1 VSAAELIDQ
10 VRRIGVQLWVDGE
23 NLRFRAPQGVLGA
36 DLKAQLTAAK
46 ADVIAELTRET
57 EVLRAPQDRFEPF
70 PLTDVQAAYSVGRTS
85 AFRWGG
91 VGCHGYAEFAVDHT
105 VARPPGRRCGAA
117 KRPAEEPG
125 NRLSAQQYRS
135 AWRKIVNAHD
145 MLRCVV
151 HPDGY
156 QIICPDVDP
165 DLCQGLTVHE
175 SSDSQHIARERARIA
190 DELRNRTYPLGE
202 GPMYD
207 VVVTIG
213 PEDTVL
219 HVSVDLLIAD
229 FVSIFILMTDFGRCL
244 LDPEYSPP
252 AVDFSF
258 REYLLNLTR
267 YRNSVAGSLRRQRDL
282 DYWQARLDQLPPP
295 ISLPLQPTDQTGS
308 STDAS
313 AVAPTFSR
321 RSMRLSANQFE
332 IFSRCATERGVTA
345 SVAIIAAFSTVLGR
359 YGDRDHFL
367 LTLTTMTRHPFTPE
381 VGRLVGDF
389 TGTSVLEVDVRGQC
403 TFAQVLHVIG
413 GRLFEDMDHAT
424 IGGVDI
430 ARMLARTDENRGEH
444 SPVVFTSTLGLQ
456 AGGPPRLAPPS
467 SRSPLGVGM
476 RDVSTDASFL
486 RPIPGRGLSQTPQ
499 VLLDCQVFEID
510 GGCEVNWDTRD
521 EVISA
526 EVLDRAFADFRG
538 ALETLSTDPLAWD
551 RPLLPVVAPVLTR
564 VHGLPSGE
572 SALIYSGFLRH
583 ADQAPDAM
591 AIRHGNRCATYGE
604 LLAAARSVAAE
615 LSEAGVGTGDYVGIR
630 LQEGPSQVAAILGT
644 VLAGAAYVPLDVTW
658 PDHRIAQITE
668 QCSLAALCEPRGR
681 VDDLLADP
689 TAWLPRTAMADT
701 AAAGTPHRPDDAADE
716 TAYVIFTSGSTGTP
730 KGVMVSHRAVLN
742 TVDDV
747 NDRLNIGAADS
758 VLAVSQH
765 TFDLSVYNIFGVLA
779 AGGTIVFPEGT
790 VNNDPEAWFN
800 AISKHHVTVW
810 NSVPA
815 QMQLLVDFLLDH
827 AGGRET
833 LPTLRQIMLSGD
845 WIPVSQPK
853 HIASLAPGASMLS
866 LGGAT
871 EAAIWSICYPFTAR
885 RYVRSVPY
893 GTAMRNQSVHVLTHR
908 GEPAAP
914 WQVGEIHIGGVGL
927 AQGYLGDP
935 TRTAA
940 AFIEHPASG
949 ERLYRTGDYGRL
961 TDEDVIEL
969 LGRRDNQVKIRGHR
983 IELAEVDSALCGLHG
998 VRTAMSTVIGQAPHD
1013 RILAAAV
1020 VPDVA
1025 SENEESERRCSAA
1038 AVRYAIEEAHRHQIT
1053 HLDTEKLLRFASAA
1067 RTAALMSMC
1076 AALGTAARPRER
1088 ITVDELARRLSLP
1101 DRLHRLFRRWLD
1113 VLVDEGRVRMHPG
1126 RSGSSLELTEH
1137 HDLPDCTAQ
1146 WQQVRELGAAIGY
1159 GDDLLAYVG
1168 ECIQNLP
1175 GLLAGTVDPLGL
1187 FFPEGTVDTATA
1199 AYRDNLI
1206 SRYTNR
1212 LVVSGVAA
1220 RARQANRARPL
1231 RVLELGAGVGGTT
1244 AGLVEALGSYA
1255 AHYTFTDVSNFFL
1268 GQARQMFA
1276 DHEFIDYRL
1285 FDINRPPAEQGFSS
1299 CSFDVIVC
1307 ANVLHNAVNI
1317 DDTLAMLDRLLAPG
1331 GSLVF
1336 IDATAVNHPL
1346 MISMEFKEGL
1356 HRFTDARADT
1366 NSAFLTYAQWQS
1378 ALERSPFGESQ
1389 SFPPPGHQLAQL
1401 GQHVFWCDSA
1411 STAHSLRPA
1420 ELTEHA
1426 REVLPSYMVPQQLIC
1441 LPALPL
1447 TANGKVNRAAVAA
1460 ELESHR
1466 SAARVRGRDT
1476 NGQSSGLDAT
1486 QSRIAAIWASVLG
1499 LQSYQS
1505 LSPTSDFFALGGDSL
1520 LMAQAIGRIRRE
1532 IAEASELAWDDLL
1545 RAMVSNPT
1553 LAAAA
1558 EAVQQSGP
1566 ESGLTLSGRDSAAVG
1581 SPLMYLGTG
1590 QGFTSAAE
1598 IAVCVHD
1605 GSGGLAPYDQLV
1617 SHLRAA
1623 RDRVPDVYGLRRVP
1637 GDGYSQIAAAE
1648 LFTTLAARYSAPII
1662 ALAPSKV
1669 HLVGYCMG
1677 GLLATEI
1684 AKCLEESGIVVG
1696 TVTVVSSYRVPM
1708 DVEDDDVLDYCF
1720 AQIMG
1725 VSPSALGMQV
1735 DDDAVRGAFTRAR
1748 ARYVDVIPAGALRSA
1763 AEPVLAAGLEQSVE
1777 VGVSRLKLLAE
1788 SGVLGESWNVES
1800 LAELRSIFVHSLR
1813 AVVHGA
1819 AEPFL
1824 GDVHFLRQRGDIH
1837 FLPTL
1842 QEDMTAF
1849 WADYCLGELTI
1860 SNIDGNHFDCLTGQ
1874 NAESVAKLL
1883 VDSWTGDT

>member
-1 VSAAELIDQ
+1 MSAAELIDH

-36 DLKAQLTAAK
+36 DLKAQLAAAK

-105 VARPPGRRCGAA
+105 VARPD
-117 KRPAEEPG
+117 AE
-125 NRLSAQQYRS
+125 QYRS
-135 AWRKIVNAHD
+135 AWRKVADAHD

-156 QIICPDVDP
+156 QIIRP
-165 DLCQGLTVHE
+165 DLSEGLAVHE

-207 VVVTIG
+207 IAVTIG
-213 PEDTVL
+213 PEDTVV

-229 FVSIFILMTDFGRCL
+229 FVSIFIVMTDFGRGL
-244 LDPEYSPP
+244 LDPGYSPA

-282 DYWQARLDQLPPP
+282 DYWEARLDQLPPP
-295 ISLPLQPTDQTGS
+295 ISLPLLPIDQTGS
-308 STDAS
+308 A
-313 AVAPTFSR
+313 AEVAPTFSR
-321 RSMRLSANQFE
+321 RSMRLSAKQFAV
-332 IFSRCATERGVTA
+332 FSRGATERGATA
-345 SVAIIAAFSTVLGR
+345 SVAITAAFSSVLGR

-367 LTLTTMTRHPFTPE
+367 LTLTTMARHPFTPE

-389 TGTSVLEVDVRGQC
+389 TGTSVLEVDIRGQR
-403 TFAQVLHVIG
+403 TFAELLHAIG
-413 GRLFEDMDHAT
+413 GRLFDDMDHASV
-424 IGGVDI
+424 GGVEV
-430 ARMLARTDENRGEH
+430 ARMLARSDENRGEH
-444 SPVVFTSTLGLQ
+444 SPVVLTSTLG
-456 AGGPPRLAPPS
+456 S
-467 SRSPLGVGM
+467 VGM
-476 RDVSTDASFL
+476 QDVSPDASFL

-510 GGCEVNWDTRD
+510 GVLEVNWDTRD

-538 ALETLSTDPLAWD
+538 ALETLSADPLAWD
-551 RPLLPVVAPVLTR
+551 RPLLPVVAPEPTLVQ
-564 VHGLPSGE
+564 GMPSGE
-572 SALIYSGFLRH
+572 SALLHSGFLRY
-583 ADQAPDAM
+583 ATENPDAV
-591 AIRHGNRCATYGE
+591 AIWHGDRSTTYGE

-615 LSEAGVGTGDYVGIR
+615 LSAAGVGTGDYVGIR
-630 LQEGPSQVAAILGT
+630 LPEGPSQVAAILGT

-658 PDHRIAQITE
+658 PDHRVAQITH
-668 QCSLAALCEPRGR
+668 QCSLAVLCEPGGR

-689 TAWLPRTAMADT
+689 AAWLPQAAMAQT
-701 AAAGTPHRPDDAADE
+701 AAAGTPPGPDD

-730 KGVMVSHRAVLN
+730 KGVMVSHRAAMN

-747 NDRLNIGAADS
+747 NDRLNICATDS
-758 VLAVSQH
+758 VLAASQH
-765 TFDLSVYNIFGVLA
+765 TFDLSVYNIFGILT
-779 AGGTIVFPEGT
+779 AGGAIVFSEGGAR
-790 VNNDPEAWFN
+790 NDPQAWLD

-815 QMQLLVDFLLDH
+815 QMQLLLDH
-827 AGGRET
+827 VGDREA

-853 HIASLAPGASMLS
+853 QIASLAPGASMLS

-871 EAAIWSICYPFTAR
+871 EAAIWSICYPLDAR
-885 RYVRSVPY
+885 RYARSVPY

-908 GEPAAP
+908 GEPAAT

-940 AFIEHPASG
+940 AFIEHPVSG

-961 TDEDVIEL
+961 TDEGVIEL

-983 IELAEVDSALCGLHG
+983 IELAEVDSALCGLPG
-998 VRTAMSTVIGQAPHD
+998 VQTAMSTVIGQAPHD
-1013 RILAAAV
+1013 RVIAAAV
-1020 VPDVA
+1020 VPAAAGDD
-1025 SENEESERRCSAA
+1025 EEFERRCSAA
-1038 AVRYAIEEAHRHQIT
+1038 AVRRAIEDAHRHQT
-1053 HLDTEKLLRFASAA
+1053 NDLDVGKLLRFASAA
-1067 RTAALMSMC
+1067 RAAALDSMC
-1076 AALGTAARPRER
+1076 AALGAAAHPGER
-1088 ITVDELARRLSLP
+1088 ITVDELACRLSLP
-1101 DRLHRLFRRWLD
+1101 DRLYRLLRRWLD
-1113 VLVDEGRVRMHPG
+1113 VLVDEGRVTMHPG
-1126 RSGSSLELTEH
+1126 ASLELTEH
-1137 HDLPDCTAQ
+1137 HELSDCVAQ
-1146 WQQVRELGAAIGY
+1146 WQQVRELGATVDY

-1187 FFPEGTVDTATA
+1187 FFPEGTADIATA
-1199 AYRDNLI
+1199 AYRDNLL
-1206 SRYTNR
+1206 SRYTNH

-1220 RARQANRARPL
+1220 RAIRATPRGPL
-1231 RVLELGAGVGGTT
+1231 RVLEVGAGVGGTS
-1244 AGLVEALGSYA
+1244 AGLIAALAPYE

-1268 GQARQMFA
+1268 AQARQMFA
-1276 DHEFIDYRL
+1276 DHDFIDYRI
-1285 FDINRPPAEQGFSS
+1285 FDVNRPPAEQGFSP
-1299 CSFDVIVC
+1299 CSFDVVVC

-1317 DDTLAMLDRLLAPG
+1317 DDTLAVLDRLLAPG

-1356 HRFTDARADT
+1356 HGFTDARART
-1366 NSAFLTYAQWQS
+1366 NSAFLTYAQWHS
-1378 ALERSPFGESQ
+1378 ALGRSPFGEVQ
-1389 SFPPPGHQLAQL
+1389 SFPPPDHQLGRL

-1420 ELTEHA
+1420 ELIERA
-1426 REVLPSYMVPQQLIC
+1426 RQVLPSYMVPQQLIC

-1447 TANGKVNRAAVAA
+1447 TANGKIDRTAVTA
-1460 ELESHR
+1460 ELESLR
-1466 SAARVRGRDT
+1466 SAARVGGRDA
-1476 NGQSSGLDAT
+1476 NGQSGSQDAT

-1499 LQSYQS
+1499 LESSQS

-1532 IAEASELAWDDLL
+1532 IAEASWLAWDDLL

-1558 EAVQQSGP
+1558 EAVQRP
-1566 ESGLTLSGRDSAAVG
+1566 ATESRPSLSGRDAAAVS
-1581 SPLMYLGTG
+1581 SPLVYLGTG
-1590 QGFTSAAE
+1590 QGFTSATE

-1617 SHLRAA
+1617 PHLRAA
-1623 RDRVPDVYGLRRVP
+1623 GDRVPELYGLRRVP
-1637 GDGYSQIAAAE
+1637 GDGYSQIASAE

-1662 ALAPSKV
+1662 ALAPTKV
-1669 HLVGYCMG
+1669 HLLGYCMG
-1677 GLLATEI
+1677 GLLAAEI
-1684 AKCLEESGIVVG
+1684 AKCLEEAGIDVG
-1696 TVTVVSSYRVPM
+1696 TVTVVSSYRVPT

-1720 AQIMG
+1720 AQIMR

-1748 ARYVDVIPAGALRSA
+1748 ARYSDVIPAGALRSA
-1763 AEPVLAAGLEQSVE
+1763 AEPVLAAGLERSAE
-1777 VGVSRLKLLAE
+1777 AGEPRLKLLAE
-1788 SGVLGESWNVES
+1788 SGVLGESWDVES
-1800 LAELRSIFVHSLR
+1800 LTELRSIFVHSLR

-1824 GDVHFLRQRGDIH
+1824 GDIHFLRQRGDIH

-1860 SNIDGNHFDCLTGQ
+1860 SNIDGNHFNCLTGD
-1874 NAESVAKLL
+1874 NAQSVAKLL
-1883 VDSWTGDT
+1883 VDSWTRDT